1 MEYCEL
7 DFLGS
12 ADKIDPHFKKLFEE
26 ITGHIIINTKTK
38 KKGTQKDTLSWG
50 CYFVG
55 IMIKKTP
62 KFPDSFSFKN
72 KKGLIYLDLKNIN

>member
-38 KKGTQKDTLSWG
+38 KKGTQKDTLS
-50 CYFVG
+50 
-55 IMIKKTP
+55 
-62 KFPDSFSFKN
+62 
-72 KKGLIYLDLKNIN
+72 